1 MAKRLVESYQVTEL
15 VEICFGKDVWLPAT
29 VRELQH
35 PGIWAQTADGR
46 LWFVTNTKH
55 IRRRDGT
62 EQ

>member
-1 MAKRLVESYQVTEL
+1 MVKRLVECYQVTER
-15 VEICFGKDVWLPAT
+15 VEICFGENVWLPAT

-46 LWFVTNTKH
+46 LWFVTNIRH
-55 IRRRDGT
+55 IRRQSGT